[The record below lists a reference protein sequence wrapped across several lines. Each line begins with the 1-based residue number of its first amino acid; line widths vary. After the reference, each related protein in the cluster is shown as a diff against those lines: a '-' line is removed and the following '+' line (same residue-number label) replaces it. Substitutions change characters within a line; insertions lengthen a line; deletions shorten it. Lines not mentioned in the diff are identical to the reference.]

1 MSPNQPSQPPTEEE
15 IGLLDIFLTFAENI
29 RLLILIPIAAG
40 ILTFGYMSL
49 TTETTYTAKTTL
61 LGQGNSSG
69 AGIGIGAIMAQM
81 TGLGTLGGFGAS
93 GGSAADQK
101 LVAYLGKRE
110 VAGRLIK
117 QFDLTKVLGAS
128 SAEAAIE
135 TLGEI
140 TKIEQN
146 KKTQLLEVSVSH
158 TNPMLAADL
167 ANGYVAEL
175 QALLQAEDK
184 AQSKS
189 RLETLDKM
197 IAEVTN
203 RPHRVEVGRQMLQG
217 LLQQYESA
225 KLSALGA
232 GEGGRVTVVDIA
244 VPPTMPDPKGRLK
257 GASIAALI
265 TLAVLMLF
273 LFARL
278 AIRVAGES
286 EEGAQKL
293 ASIRSAIRRALR
305 IKLGT

>member
-1 MSPNQPSQPPTEEE
+1 MNPNQLSQPTAEEE
-15 IGLLDIFLTFAENI
+15 ISLLDILLALAENI
-29 RLLILIPIAAG
+29 RLLILVPIAAA
-40 ILTFGYMSL
+40 ILTFVYVSL
-49 TTETTYTAKTTL
+49 TTETAYTAKTTL
-61 LGQGNSSG
+61 LGQGNSGG

-81 TGLGTLGGFGAS
+81 TGLGTMGGFGAS
-93 GGSAADQK
+93 GVSTADQK

-110 VAGRLIK
+110 MAAKLIK
-117 QFDLTKVLGAS
+117 QFDLAKVLGANS
-128 SAEAAIE
+128 PEAAIE
-135 TLGEI
+135 ALRNMTR
-140 TKIEQN
+140 IEQN
-146 KKTQLLEVSVSH
+146 KKTQLLEISVSH

-175 QALLQAEDK
+175 QALLQTEDK

-244 VPPTMPDPKGRLK
+244 VPPTTPDPKGRLK
-257 GASIAALI
+257 ASAIAALI
-265 TLAVLMLF
+265 TLVVLMLV

-278 AIRVAGES
+278 AIRMAGENP
-286 EEGAQKL
+286 EGARKL
-293 ASIRSAIRRALR
+293 SGIRAAIRRA
-305 IKLGT
+305 ITWK

>member
-1 MSPNQPSQPPTEEE
+1 MSPNQLSQPPAEEE
-15 IGLLDIFLTFAENI
+15 ISLLDILLAFAENI
-29 RLLILIPIAAG
+29 RLLILVPVAAG
-40 ILTFGYMSL
+40 ILTFGYLSL
-49 TTETTYTAKTTL
+49 TTETAYTAKTTL
-61 LGQGNSSG
+61 LGQGNSGG

-93 GGSAADQK
+93 GVSTADQK

-110 VAGRLIK
+110 MAAKLVK
-117 QFDLTKVLGAS
+117 QFDLAKVLGAGS
-128 SAEAAIE
+128 PEAAIE
-135 TLGEI
+135 ALRDI
-140 TKIEQN
+140 TRIEQN
-146 KKTQLLEVSVSH
+146 KKTQLLEIFVSH

-197 IAEVTN
+197 ITEVTN

-244 VPPTMPDPKGRLK
+244 VPPTTPDPKGRLK
-257 GASIAALI
+257 AGAIAALI
-265 TLAVLMLF
+265 TLVVLMLF
-273 LFARL
+273 VFARL
-278 AIRVAGES
+278 AVRMAGEDP
-286 EEGAQKL
+286 EGARKL
-293 ASIRSAIRRALR
+293 SGIRAAIRRA
-305 IKLGT
+305 ITWK

>member
-1 MSPNQPSQPPTEEE
+1 MNPNQLTESPVDEE
-15 IGLLDIFLTFAENI
+15 ISLLDILLAFAENI
-29 RLLILIPIAAG
+29 RLLIAVPIAAA
-40 ILTFGYMSL
+40 ILTFVYVSL
-49 TTETTYTAKTTL
+49 TTETAYTAKTTL
-61 LGQGNSSG
+61 LGQGNSG
-69 AGIGIGAIMAQM
+69 AAGIGIGAIMAQM
-81 TGLGTLGGFGAS
+81 SGLGTLGGFGAS
-93 GGSAADQK
+93 GVSTADQK

-110 VAGRLIK
+110 MALKLIK
-117 QFDLTKVLGAS
+117 QFDLAKVLGANS
-128 SAEAAIE
+128 PEAAIE
-135 TLGEI
+135 ALRNMTR
-140 TKIEQN
+140 IEQN
-146 KKTQLLEVSVSH
+146 KKTQLLEISVSH

-184 AQSKS
+184 ALSKS

-244 VPPTMPDPKGRLK
+244 VPPSTPDPKGRLK
-257 GASIAALI
+257 ASAIAALI
-265 TLAVLMLF
+265 TLVVLMLV

-278 AIRVAGES
+278 AIRMAGENP
-286 EEGAQKL
+286 EGARKL
-293 ASIRSAIRRALR
+293 SGIRAAIRRA
-305 IKLGT
+305 ITWK

>member
-1 MSPNQPSQPPTEEE
+1 MSPNQLTQSPAEEE
-15 IGLLDIFLTFAENI
+15 ISLLDILLAFAENI
-29 RLLILIPIAAG
+29 RLLILVPIAAG
-40 ILTFGYMSL
+40 ILTILYVSL
-49 TTETTYTAKTTL
+49 TTETSYTAKTTL
-61 LGQGNSSG
+61 LGQGNSGG

-93 GGSAADQK
+93 GVSTADQK

-110 VAGRLIK
+110 VAARLVK
-117 QFDLTKVLGAS
+117 QFDLAKVLGAS
-128 SAEAAIE
+128 SPEAAIE
-135 TLGEI
+135 ALGDM
-140 TKIEQN
+140 TRIEQN
-146 KKTQLLEVSVSH
+146 KKTQLFEIYVSH

-175 QALLQAEDK
+175 QALLQTEDK

-244 VPPTMPDPKGRLK
+244 VPPTTPDPKGRLK
-257 GASIAALI
+257 AGAIAALI
-265 TLAVLMLF
+265 TLVVLMLF
-273 LFARL
+273 VFARL
-278 AIRVAGES
+278 AVRMAGENA
-286 EEGAQKL
+286 EGARKL
-293 ASIRSAIRRALR
+293 SGIRAAIRRA
-305 IKLGT
+305 ITWK

>member
-1 MSPNQPSQPPTEEE
+1 MNPNQLSHPPADEE
-15 IGLLDIFLTFAENI
+15 ISLLDILLAFAENI
-29 RLLILIPIAAG
+29 RLLIMVPIAAG
-40 ILTFGYMSL
+40 FLTFVYASL

-61 LGQGNSSG
+61 LGQGHSGG

-81 TGLGTLGGFGAS
+81 TGLGTLGGLGAS
-93 GGSAADQK
+93 GVSTADQK

-110 VAGRLIK
+110 MAVKLVK
-117 QFDLTKVLGAS
+117 QFDLAKVLGAS
-128 SAEAAIE
+128 SPEAAIE
-135 TLGEI
+135 ALGDM
-140 TKIEQN
+140 TRIEQN
-146 KKTQLLEVSVSH
+146 KKTQLLEISVSH

-175 QALLQAEDK
+175 QALLQTEDK

-244 VPPTMPDPKGRLK
+244 VPPTTPDPKGRLK
-257 GASIAALI
+257 AGVIAALI
-265 TLAVLMLF
+265 TLVVLMLF
-273 LFARL
+273 MFARL
-278 AIRVAGES
+278 AVRMAGENP
-286 EEGAQKL
+286 EGARKL
-293 ASIRSAIRRALR
+293 AGIRAAVRRA
-305 IKLGT
+305 ITWK

>member
-1 MSPNQPSQPPTEEE
+1 M
-15 IGLLDIFLTFAENI
+15 
-29 RLLILIPIAAG
+29 
-40 ILTFGYMSL
+40 
-49 TTETTYTAKTTL
+49 
-61 LGQGNSSG
+61 
-69 AGIGIGAIMAQM
+69 GIGAIMAQM

-93 GGSAADQK
+93 GVSTADQK

-110 VAGRLIK
+110 VAARLIK
-117 QFDLTKVLGAS
+117 QFDLAKVLGAG

-293 ASIRSAIRRALR
+293 TSIRSAIRRALR
-305 IKLGT
+305 IH

>member
-1 MSPNQPSQPPTEEE
+1 MSPNQLSQPPAEEE
-15 IGLLDIFLTFAENI
+15 ISLLDILLAFAENI
-29 RLLILIPIAAG
+29 RLLILVTIAAG
-40 ILTFGYMSL
+40 ILTFVYASL
-49 TTETTYTAKTTL
+49 TTETIYTAKTTL
-61 LGQGNSSG
+61 LGQGNSGG

-81 TGLGTLGGFGAS
+81 TGLATLGGSGAS
-93 GGSAADQK
+93 GVSTADQK

-110 VAGRLIK
+110 MAAKLVK
-117 QFDLTKVLGAS
+117 QFDLAKVLGARS
-128 SAEAAIE
+128 PEAAIE
-135 TLGEI
+135 ALGDM
-140 TKIEQN
+140 TRIEQN
-146 KKTQLLEVSVSH
+146 KRTQLLEIYVSH

-175 QALLQAEDK
+175 QALLQTEDK

-244 VPPTMPDPKGRLK
+244 VPPTTPDPKGRLK
-257 GASIAALI
+257 AGAIATLI
-265 TLAVLMLF
+265 TLVVLMLF
-273 LFARL
+273 VFARL
-278 AIRVAGES
+278 AVRMAGEDA
-286 EEGAQKL
+286 EGARKL
-293 ASIRSAIRRALR
+293 SSIRAAVRRA
-305 IKLGT
+305 ITWK